1 MNNNPNTPPTTPSTQ
16 MICAQTISAQMIP
29 AQMISAG
36 IVPSGSS
43 RLAAVPVGDIDA
55 TIAIMDVVASFCA
68 TDPAGE
74 RLARLFGPAVNALDI
89 ATLTDALA
97 ATFTERL
104 TNHGPSTRSQS

>member
-1 MNNNPNTPPTTPSTQ
+1 MNNTPNTPQ
-16 MICAQTISAQMIP
+16 IISAQIVS

-36 IVPSGSS
+36 IVPLQSS
-43 RLAAVPVGDIDA
+43 QRTVAVPAGDIDA
-55 TIAIMDVVASFCA
+55 TVAIMDVVASFCA

-89 ATLTDALA
+89 ATLADALA

-104 TNHGPSTRSQS
+104 TNHAPSTGSQS

>member
-1 MNNNPNTPPTTPSTQ
+1 MNNNPNTPPSASLRTQ
-16 MICAQTISAQMIP
+16 TMSAHMIS

-36 IVPSGSS
+36 IVPPESLQ
-43 RLAAVPVGDIDA
+43 RPVTVPAGDIDA
-55 TIAIMDVVASFCA
+55 TIAILDVVASFCA

-89 ATLTDALA
+89 ATLNDALA

-104 TNHGPSTRSQS
+104 TNHVPSTGSQP